1 MKNAHNVLMLL
12 ALSFMAGCAT
22 TDSSTPSTSIVEN
35 TAPSEK
41 LHSEK
46 YSVKILRDTW
56 GVPHVYGKTDP
67 DVAFGLA
74 YAHCEDDFKNIQDTM
89 LATRSLGGAVN
100 GANAASIDFIV
111 HLLGVWDDVNA
122 KYETDLSPE
131 TRALCEAYAD
141 GVNLYIEKHPDEVLL
156 EEVFPVTG
164 KDIVAGFV
172 FKAPFFYGLDGAVLE
187 LFGPERR
194 RDVST
199 KQAALGDFSIQTALA
214 NTKDFLTAQWPTG
227 SNTFSV
233 APNRT
238 SDGSTYLNV
247 NSHQPFEG
255 PVAWYEAH
263 LHSEDGWDMVGGLFP
278 GMPVIGHGHNRN
290 LGWAMTVNSPD
301 LADIYVL
308 ETNPDNPDQYK
319 FDGEWLDFDIKEVT
333 LKVRVTPDSPMTMK
347 VRREV
352 VRSVYGPVLR
362 QTHGVYAIRYAG
374 MGDIRQVEQ
383 WYRMNKAD
391 THAEWLDAMK
401 LQAIASLNVGYADK
415 EGNISYIYNAK
426 LPVRADGYNW
436 EQYLPG
442 NTSDT
447 LWDTYLPFDELPM
460 VFNPASGFVQ
470 NCNSSPFLTTFG
482 DDNPDQ
488 SKYSTN
494 FGIETHLS
502 NRAMRA
508 RELFEADTSIT
519 WDEFYTYKFDMKY
532 SEDSFLVN
540 TLNQLLSITPPDDPQ
555 IRKALSILEKW
566 DHNTNPESTGAALAV
581 MTILPLNNSRG
592 SVPADEKILESL
604 SNAIE
609 QLMNTHGQLNVP
621 WEKVNRLVHG
631 TTNLGTGGGP
641 DILHAFYGGLNKEN
655 GTYIGR
661 AGDCY
666 VLLVKWDKDGN
677 VASESIH
684 QYGSATV
691 HPDSPHYADQSPL
704 FVKRQ
709 LKPVWYE
716 ESDIR
721 AHLESEYVPGADRE

>member
-1 MKNAHNVLMLL
+1 MRIIRYFSLL
-12 ALSFMAGCAT
+12 LTATILVGCAT
-22 TDSSTPSTSIVEN
+22 SDSTSRSAD
-35 TAPSEK
+35 APEKSAPAEALTTSE
-41 LHSEK
+41 

-56 GVPHVYGKTDP
+56 GVPHIYGKTDP

-89 LATRSLGGAVN
+89 LATRSLGGAAN
-100 GANAASIDFIV
+100 GANAATIDFIV

-122 KYETDLSPE
+122 KYETDLSRA

-141 GVNLYIEKHPDEVLL
+141 GVNLYVEKNPDAVVLP
-156 EEVFPVTG
+156 EAFPING

-172 FKAPFFYGLDGAVLE
+172 FKAPFFYGLDNAVLE
-187 LFGPERR
+187 LFGPERKR
-194 RDVST
+194 EVST
-199 KQAALGDFSIQTALA
+199 KQASTLDFSIQTAMA
-214 NTKDFLTAQWPTG
+214 NTKEFLTAQWPTG

-238 SDGSTYLNV
+238 PDGSTYLNV

-278 GMPVIGHGHNRN
+278 GMPVVGHGHNRN

-308 ETNPDNPDQYK
+308 EINPDNPNQYK
-319 FDGEWLDFDIKEVT
+319 FDGKWLDLDIKEVT
-333 LKVRVTPDSPMTMK
+333 LKVRVSPSSPMTMK

-352 VRSVYGPVLR
+352 IRSVHGPVLR
-362 QTHGVYAIRYAG
+362 QPHGVYAIRYAG

-383 WYRMNKAD
+383 WYRMNKAT
-391 THAEWLDAMK
+391 THAEWFDAMK
-401 LQAIASLNVGYADK
+401 IQAIASLNVGYADK

-426 LPVRADGYNW
+426 LPMRNDGYDW

-447 LWDTYLPFDELPM
+447 LWDSYLPFEQLPI
-460 VFNPASGFVQ
+460 VFNPESGFVQ
-470 NCNSSPFLTTFG
+470 NCNSTPFMTTFG
-482 DDNPDQ
+482 DDNPDP
-488 SKYSTN
+488 SKYSSN
-494 FGIETHLS
+494 FGIETNMT
-502 NRAMRA
+502 NRALRA
-508 RELFEADTSIT
+508 RELFEPDTSVT
-519 WDEFYTYKFDMKY
+519 WEEFNTYKYDMKY
-532 SEDSFLVN
+532 SDDSFLAK
-540 TLNQLLSITPPDDPQ
+540 TLDQLATITPPDDPK
-555 IRKALSILEKW
+555 IKEAITILKNW
-566 DHNTNPESTGAALAV
+566 DRDTNPESTGAALAV
-581 MTILPLNNSRG
+581 LTILPLNNSKG
-592 SVPADEKILESL
+592 TVPSDEKIMASL
-604 SNAIE
+604 TNAVT
-609 QLMNTHGQLNVP
+609 LLVKTHGQLDIP
-621 WEKVNRLVHG
+621 WKNVNRLVHG
-631 TTNLGTGGGP
+631 DTNLGTGGGP
-641 DILHAFYGGLNKEN
+641 DILHAFYGGLNEED
-655 GTYIGR
+655 GTYTGR

-666 VLLVKWDKDGN
+666 VMLVKWDKDGN
-677 VASESIH
+677 LQSESIH

-691 HPDSPHYADQSPL
+691 VPESPHYADQSPL

-721 AHLESEYVPGADRE
+721 ANLEVEYSPGESR